1 MQKALKIIGIVLLAA
16 VVIGFV
22 VLKILGSRPAAPT
35 DYQQTVQTGGDIEKK
50 YMANG
55 PYKVSSCEN
64 AVLQEFKKIIV
75 YYPSELETSNEK
87 YPVIVMCNGSGTPM
101 SKYPAVSKHMASWGF
116 IVIGTEENCS
126 WNAFGAEMCLRYL
139 ERWNDNEK
147 IDDNSSVFYQK
158 VDFDRVG
165 VVGHSQGG
173 VGVINAVTDTA
184 HKNIYKAA
192 VSLSPTN
199 KELAHNL
206 LWDYDASKTN
216 IPMMLISGA
225 GGGDDWVVTGE
236 QLEAIYGDIRSAK
249 LMARRQ
255 NTAHNEVLYAANG
268 YVTAWFMWHLQGD
281 EYAAEAFIGEHPEI
295 MNNSL
300 YQDQKQNFESLE

>member
-1 MQKALKIIGIVLLAA
+1 M
-16 VVIGFV
+16 
-22 VLKILGSRPAAPT
+22 KILGSRPAAPT
-35 DYQQTVQTGGDIEKK
+35 DYQRTVQTGGDIEKK

-55 PYKVSSCEN
+55 PYEVSVYEN
-64 AVLQEFKKIIV
+64 AVLQEFGKFTV
-75 YYPSELETSNEK
+75 FYPTELETGSEK
-87 YPVIVMCNGSGTPM
+87 YPVIVMCNGSGTPL

-116 IVIGTEENCS
+116 IVIGTEENYS
-126 WNAFGAEMCLRYL
+126 WNGFGAEMCLRYL

-147 IDDNSSVFYQK
+147 IDDKISIFYQK
-158 VDFDRVG
+158 VDFNHVG

-173 VGVINAVTDTA
+173 VGVINAITNTS
-184 HKNIYKAA
+184 HKNVYKAA

-206 LWDYDASKTN
+206 LWDYDVSLIDTP
-216 IPMMLISGA
+216 IMLISGE

-236 QLEAIYGDIRSAK
+236 QLQAIYDDIHSAK
-249 LMARRQ
+249 FMARRL
-255 NTAHNEVLYAANG
+255 NTVHNEVLYTANG

-281 EYAAEAFIGEHPEI
+281 EEAAGAFMGEHAEL

-300 YQDQKQNFESLE
+300 YQDQKQDLH